1 MASSSP
7 RRRELLTA
15 TMIAFEVLVPNIDET
30 RLAGETG
37 QELVERLA
45 RAKGEAISASHP
57 MSWVIAA
64 DTTVVS
70 KGEIL
75 EKPSDAA
82 DAARMLRSIQAGWHE
97 VFGGIAL
104 IHGERGVC
112 EVMSIRSEVKIRAM
126 SDQEISRYV
135 ATGEPMDKAGSYAI
149 QGIGAALVEEV
160 RGSYTNVVGLDI
172 AKVMQVLCLHGVVA
186 I

>member
-1 MASSSP
+1 
-7 RRRELLTA
+7 
-15 TMIAFEVLVPNIDET
+15 
-30 RLAGETG
+30 
-37 QELVERLA
+37 
-45 RAKGEAISASHP
+45 
-57 MSWVIAA
+57 
-64 DTTVVS
+64 
-70 KGEIL
+70 
-75 EKPSDAA
+75 
-82 DAARMLRSIQAGWHE
+82 
-97 VFGGIAL
+97 
-104 IHGERGVC
+104 
-112 EVMSIRSEVKIRAM
+112 MSIRSEVKIRAM